1 MSSKILII
9 GACGQIGTE
18 LTTKLRE
25 IHGVENVVASDINT
39 RNLEL
44 VDAGPFEIIDAKN
57 FNAIKDCCKNYD
69 IDTVYLMAALL
80 SATGEKY
87 PMEAWDLNMN
97 SLFHVLN
104 LAKGGT
110 IKKIFW
116 PSSIA
121 VFGPTTPRE
130 NTPQH
135 TVCEPTTVYG
145 ITKQVGERW
154 CEYYHNKYGVD
165 VRSIRYPGIISH
177 KAMPGGGTTD
187 YAVEIYHEAIKEG
200 TYQCFLSEDT
210 ELPMMF
216 MDDAIKATTDLMQA
230 PAEQI
235 NIRSAYNLSAISFTP
250 QQIFESIKKHIPEF
264 TITYKPD
271 FRQAI
276 ADSWPSSIEDSVAR
290 KEWGWQHDFDLDK
303 MTQEMIENLE
313 KQVCRVDFNP
323 R

>member
-1 MSSKILII
+1 MSSRILII

-18 LTTKLRE
+18 LTTRLRE
-25 IHGVENVVASDINT
+25 IYGAENVIASDINT

-44 VDAGPFEIIDAKN
+44 VNSGPFEIIDAKN
-57 FNAIKDCCKNYD
+57 FNAIKDCCKNYN

-104 LAKGGT
+104 LAKGST
-110 IKKIFW
+110 IKKVYW

-135 TVCEPTTVYG
+135 TICEPTTVYG

-154 CEYYHNKYGVD
+154 CEYYHEKYGVD
-165 VRSIRYPGIISH
+165 VRSLRYPGIISH

-187 YAVEIYHEAIKEG
+187 YAVEIYHEAIKTGKYE
-200 TYQCFLSEDT
+200 CFLSEQT
-210 ELPMMF
+210 SLPMMF
-216 MDDAIKATTDLMQA
+216 MDDAINATIDLMRA
-230 PAEQI
+230 PSE
-235 NIRSAYNLSAISFTP
+235 NLSIRSSYNLSAITFTP
-250 QQIFESIKKHIPEF
+250 EDIANSIKTEIPEF
-264 TITYKPD
+264 EISYQPD

-276 ADSWPSSIEDSVAR
+276 ADSWPSSIDDSVAR
-290 KEWGWQHDFDLDK
+290 NDWNWQHRYDLNA
-303 MTQEMIENLE
+303 MTKVMLE
-313 KQVCRVDFNP
+313 ELGKKYRDN
-323 R
+323 